1 MFKTNVSGS
10 KIILGAKFA
19 GHKKV
24 GSLPPNAPP
33 WLRACDRKD
42 AVLLHFC
49 VYTKSRRHLS
59 TLDNA
64 DAHSSMKFP

>member
-1 MFKTNVSGS
+1 VFKPNVSRS
-10 KIILGAKFA
+10 KIILGATFA

-24 GSLPPNAPP
+24 GSLPPNDPP

-49 VYTKSRRHLS
+49 VYTN
-59 TLDNA
+59 TYALDNA
-64 DAHSSMKFP
+64 DAHASMKFP